1 MRIKIS
7 VDSTCDLPRES
18 LERHNIGVAPLYI
31 VRDGESLRDGAEIT
45 ADDLYAHVRATGRL
59 CSTAAVSF
67 GDYMDLFGAYLAEY
81 DAVIHF
87 TIAAGMSSCW
97 QNACMAARKLGER
110 VYVVD
115 SENLSAGI
123 GLLAL
128 CAAERAESGADAA
141 VIAAE
146 MEALKKRLDV
156 SFVIE
161 TLDFLRRGGRC
172 SAVAALG
179 ANLLRL
185 RPCIEV
191 KDAAMEVGKKY
202 RGAPDKYIPAYIAER
217 LAAGAYDR
225 GRCILMHSGVDAAV
239 EEAAAAQLAESG
251 LFDEVLRCRVGCTIS
266 NHCGPG
272 ALGLVMLRE

>member
-7 VDSTCDLPRES
+7 VDSTCDLPREM
-18 LERHNIGVAPLYI
+18 LDRHDIGVAPLYI
-31 VRDGESLRDGAEIT
+31 VRDGESLRDGEEIT
-45 ADDLYAHVRATGRL
+45 ADDLYAHVRTTGQL
-59 CSTAAVSF
+59 CSTAAVSY
-67 GDYMDLFGAYLAEY
+67 GDYLERFRAYLAAY
-81 DAVIHF
+81 DAVVHL

-110 VYVVD
+110 VFVVD

-128 CAAERAESGADAA
+128 R
-141 VIAAE
+141 AAE
-146 MEALKKRLDV
+146 MAERDVPAAAVAAELEALKQRLDV
-156 SFVIE
+156 SFIIE

-185 RPCIEV
+185 RPGIEV
-191 KDAAMEVGKKY
+191 KNGVMELGKKY

-217 LAAGAYDR
+217 LAVCAYDR
-225 GRCILMHSGVDAAV
+225 GRCILMHSGVDPAV
-239 EEAAAAQLAESG
+239 EEAAAAQLAGSG

-272 ALGLVMLRE
+272 ALGLVMLRA